1 MAMTRT
7 GVKITLDFLRRD
19 KKNIKK
25 LTRLSRLKREGK
37 LTERG
42 EKAFARCIHKHEYR
56 YGDGW
61 RTRTPEENA
70 KMDQASKELRE
81 SIAKV
86 QKHWMDLDKLRDL
99 GKSLG
104 IMI

>member
-1 MAMTRT
+1 MSLTIT

-25 LTRLSRLKREGK
+25 LTRLSKLMREGK

-42 EKAFARCIHKHEYR
+42 KQALARCIHKHEYR
-56 YGDGW
+56 YGTAW

-70 KMDQASKELRE
+70 KIDEEMKKSRE
-81 SIAKV
+81 TIREARKM
-86 QKHWMDLDKLRDL
+86 WDDLDEKLKQINDMTD
-99 GKSLG
+99 KN
-104 IMI
+104 